1 MQIRPLRRD
10 SIVQKAEVPRRDL
23 DGEFKAAQLRSVV
36 NLSTREADCHVLPSV
51 GGDSPVA
58 DQKAGIVDLGEDLT
72 LETGDSTSIRD
83 EGIEEIGWK
92 DFEAR
97 LP

>member
-1 MQIRPLRRD
+1 MSS
-10 SIVQKAEVPRRDL
+10 SILLSIL
-23 DGEFKAAQLRSVV
+23 DQF
-36 NLSTREADCHVLPSV
+36 LPSKKKQIHNRRSTFCTMPAFWSAT
-51 GGDSPVA
+51 GELPPTD
-58 DQKAGIVDLGEDLT
+58 GIVDLGEDLT